1 MNQRNPVFG
10 IKTKIDPYAGQKGS
24 LELNESMTNAKS
36 ETKALTYSL
45 TSVNVFFLWRSK
57 NNFTLS
63 AC

>member
-10 IKTKIDPYAGQKGS
+10 IKTKIGPYAGQKGS

-45 TSVNVFFLWRSK
+45 TSVNGFLWQSK
-57 NNFTLS
+57 NSFSLE

>member
-45 TSVNVFFLWRSK
+45 TSVNGFFVTEQK
-57 NNFTLS
+57 
-63 AC
+63 